1 MKEFDQEEQL
11 DMPTLNMDEP
21 EILDDE
27 LMELLSEQELEES
40 VPDAEQTEEEIDTDT
55 DSVEEETAD
64 EQPDEEVLADEQP
77 VEEEAVEETAD
88 EELTSEIAAKKK
100 INWRKSLLVYAHD
113 VLYLLAILIVASLF
127 LRVVVVSGTSMT
139 NTLKDGDYLLVLS
152 NVFYRE
158 PKQGDIIVASKSTFD
173 DGKPIVK
180 RVIATEGQTVDI
192 DFELGIVYVDGIA
205 LDEPYTKTPTT
216 LQEGVTFPLVVE
228 EDCIFVLGDNRN
240 GSRDSRYPGIGMIH
254 KKEVIGKVLLIFLP
268 GTNGTDIYGNPI
280 EPRDFRRI
288 GVPD

>member
-1 MKEFDQEEQL
+1 
-11 DMPTLNMDEP
+11 
-21 EILDDE
+21 
-27 LMELLSEQELEES
+27 
-40 VPDAEQTEEEIDTDT
+40 
-55 DSVEEETAD
+55 
-64 EQPDEEVLADEQP
+64 
-77 VEEEAVEETAD
+77 
-88 EELTSEIAAKKK
+88 
-100 INWRKSLLVYAHD
+100 
-113 VLYLLAILIVASLF
+113 
-127 LRVVVVSGTSMT
+127 MT

-152 NVFYRE
+152 NVFYHE
-158 PKQGDIIVASKSTFD
+158 PKQGDIIVASKSGFD

-192 DFELGIVYVDGIA
+192 DFEMGIVYVDGIA

-240 GSRDSRYPGIGMIH
+240 GSRDSRYPGIGLIH
-254 KKEVIGKVLLIFLP
+254 KKEVIGKVLMIFLP
-268 GTNGTDIYGNPI
+268 GTNGTDVFGNPK

>member
-1 MKEFDQEEQL
+1 MKEFEQEEQL
-11 DMPTLNMDEP
+11 AMPTLDMDAP
-21 EILDDE
+21 EAVEDQQV
-27 LMELLSEQELEES
+27 ELLPEQD
-40 VPDAEQTEEEIDTDT
+40 V
-55 DSVEEETAD
+55 VEENSETD
-64 EQPDEEVLADEQP
+64 EHG
-77 VEEEAVEETAD
+77 EEEAVEDTDSSEDESD
-88 EELTSEIAAKKK
+88 EEPTDDENLENVPKRKKV
-100 INWRKSLLVYAHD
+100 NWRKSVLVYVHD

-158 PKQGDIIVASKSTFD
+158 PKQGDIIVASKSSFD

-192 DFELGIVYVDGIA
+192 DFERGIVYVDGVA

-216 LQEGVTFPLVVE
+216 LQEGVKFPLVVE

-240 GSRDSRYPGIGMIH
+240 GSRDSRYPDIGLIN

-268 GTNGTDIYGNPI
+268 GTNGTDAYGNPV